1 MHKDFNYSSIF
12 ADLIR
17 AYIQSRREAGFMF
30 DNPAYWLF
38 RFDQFCEARQ
48 VDKTEI
54 TKELFDSWSAKQLS
68 ESKTTQSNRLQA
80 LRCFCIHL
88 NTMGI
93 PSYIPAQL
101 PRPEKTVPYL
111 MSDEDIREFFKQVD
125 LYESGAPVK
134 AFERLATEYKVLF
147 RLIYCCGLRNNEA
160 CTLRLADVDTDS
172 GTLTIIHS
180 KGVTLPNSRQH

>member
-1 MHKDFNYSSIF
+1 MHKVFNYSSIF
-12 ADLIR
+12 ADLIN

-38 RFDQFCEARQ
+38 RFDQFCKSRQ
-48 VDKTEI
+48 VGKTEI
-54 TKELFDSWSAKQLS
+54 TKELYDSWSAKQLS

-88 NTMGI
+88 NAIGI
-93 PSYIPAQL
+93 LSYIPVQL
-101 PRPEKTVPYL
+101 PRPEKTVPYR
-111 MSDEDIREFFKQVD
+111 MSDEDIREFFKQAD
-125 LYESGAPVK
+125 LYEADVPVK

-160 CTLRLADVDTDS
+160 CTLKLADVDTDS
-172 GTLTIIHS
+172 
-180 KGVTLPNSRQH
+180 

>member
-1 MHKDFNYSSIF
+1 MHKVFNYSSIF
-12 ADLIR
+12 ADLIN

-38 RFDQFCEARQ
+38 RFDQFCKSRQ
-48 VDKTEI
+48 VGKTEI
-54 TKELFDSWSAKQLS
+54 TKELYDSWSAKQLS

-88 NTMGI
+88 NAIGI
-93 PSYIPAQL
+93 LSYIPVQL
-101 PRPEKTVPYL
+101 PRPEKTVPYR
-111 MSDEDIREFFKQVD
+111 MSDEDIREFFKQAD
-125 LYESGAPVK
+125 LYEADVPVK

-160 CTLRLADVDTDS
+160 CTLKLADVDTDS
-172 GTLTIIHS
+172 GKLTIIHV
-180 KGVTLPNSRQH
+180 KGNKDRLSR